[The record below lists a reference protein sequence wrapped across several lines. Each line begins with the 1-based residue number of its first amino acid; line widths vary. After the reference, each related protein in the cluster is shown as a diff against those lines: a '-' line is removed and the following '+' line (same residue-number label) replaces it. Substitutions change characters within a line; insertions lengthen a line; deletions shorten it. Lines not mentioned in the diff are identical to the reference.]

1 MFKSTTKHKV
11 HVWSQ
16 NFQWKQTYFLFPT
29 VDCKLLDPSP
39 NQSQEWEVKTE
50 FSSVCMLKTFL
61 FHFLSFFNEEDLLQ
75 SPSNST
81 VSETVS

>member
-1 MFKSTTKHKV
+1 MV
-11 HVWSQ
+11 R
-16 NFQWKQTYFLFPT
+16 YFLFHT
-29 VDCKLLDPSP
+29 VECKLIDPSP

-50 FSSVCMLKTFL
+50 FSSVCMLKVF
-61 FHFLSFFNEEDLLQ
+61 FFIFLSFFNKEDLLQ